1 VALDPLN
8 SRSAREFHRKSAAA
22 DTGAGKETAGGAGTA
37 LAKSL
42 SMTLEEDTVAVFW
55 LSTDLIGPA
64 DWPRLASLLDEA
76 ERARAARFHF
86 ERDRQVFIAGHALLR
101 ATLSRLA
108 ERAPQDWR
116 FTVDGYGK
124 PEAILRPGEPRLRVN
139 LSHTRGLAAVAATL
153 ERDVGVDVEWLERGG
168 STLEIADR
176 FFAPAECAQLAAVP
190 PERAEPTFF
199 AFWTL
204 KEAYIKAVGQGLS
217 LPLDA
222 FAFELD
228 EAGQPL
234 GIGFVPP
241 IHDEPSHWLFR
252 RFRPGPS
259 HALALAVRDPSPARL
274 KVSAAPADLAALLA
288 LAR

>member
-1 VALDPLN
+1 MLLDEN
-8 SRSAREFHRKSAAA
+8 
-22 DTGAGKETAGGAGTA
+22 
-37 LAKSL
+37 
-42 SMTLEEDTVAVFW
+42 TVAVFW
-55 LSTDLIGPA
+55 LSTDLIGPS
-64 DWPRLASLLDEA
+64 DWPGLASLLDEA

-86 ERDRQVFIAGHALLR
+86 ERDRQVYVAGHALLR
-101 ATLSRLA
+101 GLLSRLVD
-108 ERAPQDWR
+108 RAPQDWR

-124 PEAILRPGEPRLRVN
+124 PEAILRPGEPRLRAN
-139 LSHTRGLAAVAATL
+139 LSHTRGLAAVAVTL

-168 STLEIADR
+168 STLEIAER

-222 FAFELD
+222 FAFNLD
-228 EAGQPL
+228 SDGQPL

-241 IHDEPSHWLFR
+241 IVDEPSHWLFR
-252 RFRPGPS
+252 RVRPGPA
-259 HALALAVRDPSPARL
+259 HALALAVRDPRPARL
-274 KVSAAPADLAALLA
+274 RVTAAPAELPALLA
-288 LAR
+288 LAG